1 MSRRQLTN
9 LIVAVLFALLS
20 LVILFRVEMTL
31 DRMDRASDSIQ
42 KAADTVGDTVRTAKE
57 RFIE

>member
-1 MSRRQLTN
+1 MTKRQLTN